1 MTAFTLRF
9 DPAGTGHAFFTEAID
24 LSAIG
29 RLVIHRATTIEFHN
43 EKQVWEVKDGE
54 GLILFAHPSRS
65 VCLHWEHEH
74 FNRD

>member
-1 MTAFTLRF
+1 MKRFVLRF
-9 DPAGTGHAFFTEAID
+9 DATGTGHAFFTEAID

-29 RLVIHRATTIEFHN
+29 RLEISRATTLEFHN
-43 EKQVWEVKDGE
+43 ERQVWEVKDGE
-54 GLILFAHPSRS
+54 GLILFADPSRS